1 MKKLFAPAAWIVG
14 RLCFPHKLIATAA
27 AFVLPLVV
35 LAGLLLFQQQQALSS
50 ILLEREGLS
59 VQLPALELLVAL
71 HEHHASM
78 QAAGAGDAEFLQQI
92 PARREAVEKA
102 LMAVK
107 GVGGESTW
115 TELVDRWKALSVQP
129 PELADGL
136 ETQLELDSLLRQALT
151 AASDASGVR
160 VDSDPAI
167 AALVDSV
174 SIKLPLLVENLALAR
189 DLGIGAVVSKRLKAK
204 TRNRLQ
210 VVRGGIEPL
219 IVWNIEN
226 VEKATAL
233 QPALKAVLDSPVS
246 DLGSAPLGLQEVLT
260 TKVLDTT
267 DFDISPA
274 DYYQRGSL
282 AIASALDLARA
293 AVPAVDQMLQSRQ
306 DALLLKRNLVL
317 ALMLVVL
324 LALAYGFI
332 GAYQSIVGGISDL
345 SKAARTMASGD
356 LRARVVPRSNDETGA
371 LGIHFNEMAD
381 SFGELIR
388 NTVSAAGNLNQSVLQ
403 VQDSSGEIE
412 NATERQNEAAA
423 RTASAVQQLTVSI
436 HEVAEHARETNRVTA
451 EADKVAHEGV
461 QRIAEA
467 TQEMAFIVTQVN
479 EAVEQIRQLEMRSR
493 DIGSIVKAIQ
503 EIADQ
508 TSLLAL
514 NAAIEAARAGEQGR
528 GFAVVADEVRKLAE
542 RTRGE
547 TQRIAATIGAIQ
559 KDIHGAVV
567 KMNLSGEQVSG
578 SAKMVEELSDL
589 LAHIRHTVKVTAQHI
604 GDIVNA
610 TSEQSHASNEI
621 ARNTQEIAVMAEQSH
636 ASACSTSESARELTG
651 LAGNLSNSVANL
663 TT

>member
-1 MKKLFAPAAWIVG
+1 MNRIFAPAAWLVG
-14 RLCFPHKLIATAA
+14 RLCFPHKLMATAA
-27 AFVLPLVV
+27 AFVLPLLV
-35 LAGLLLFQQQQALSS
+35 LAGLLLFQQHQALSS
-50 ILLEREGLS
+50 IQLERAGLS
-59 VQLPALELLVAL
+59 IQLPALELLAAL
-71 HEHHASM
+71 HEHHASI

-107 GVGGESTW
+107 AVGGESPW
-115 TELVDRWKALSVQP
+115 KELLERWKTLAAQA

-136 ETQLELDSLLRQALT
+136 ESQLELNRLLRQALT
-151 AASDASGVR
+151 VTSDASGIR

-189 DLGIGAVVSKRLKAK
+189 DLGLGAVVSKRLKAK
-204 TRNRLQ
+204 ARNRLQ

-219 IVWNIEN
+219 IVWNMEN

-233 QPALKAVLDSPVS
+233 LPALKVALDGPVS
-246 DLGSAPLGLQEVLT
+246 NLGSAPLSLQEVLT

-267 DFDISPA
+267 DFDISAA
-274 DYYQRGSL
+274 DYYQRGSQ

-293 AVPAVDQMLQSRQ
+293 AVPAIDQTLQARE
-306 DALLLKRNLVL
+306 DALVLKRNLVL
-317 ALMLVVL
+317 ALIVLVL
-324 LALAYGFI
+324 LTLTYGFI
-332 GAYQSIVGGISDL
+332 GAYQSIVGGITDL
-345 SKAARTMASGD
+345 STAARTMASGD

-371 LGIHFNEMAD
+371 LAIHFNEMAD
-381 SFGELIR
+381 SFGELIK

-436 HEVAEHARETNRVTA
+436 HEVAEHARETNRVTT
-451 EADKVAHEGV
+451 EADKVAHDGV
-461 QRIAEA
+461 QRIADA
-467 TQEMAFIVTQVN
+467 TQEMELIVMRVN
-479 EAVEQIRQLEMRSR
+479 EAVEQIRQLETRSR
-493 DIGSIVKAIQ
+493 DVGNIVKAIQ

-514 NAAIEAARAGEQGR
+514 NAAIEAARAGEHGR

-559 KDIHGAVV
+559 EDIHGAVV
-567 KMNLSGEQVSG
+567 KMNQSGEQVGG
-578 SAKMVEELSDL
+578 SAVMVKELSDL
-589 LAHIRHTVKVTAQHI
+589 LTHIRRTVKVTAQHI

-610 TSEQSHASNEI
+610 TTEQSHASSEI

-636 ASACSTSESARELTG
+636 ASACSTSESARELST
-651 LAGNLSNSVANL
+651 LAGHLSRSVANL